1 MERVP
6 VLGLVLELRSVQENF
21 LHLHLLHHRPCF
33 DWFVAQRVPVQVLEL
48 QVLWAY

>member
-1 MERVP
+1 
-6 VLGLVLELRSVQENF
+6 VQENF
-21 LHLHLLHHRPCF
+21 LRLPPLLHRPCF

>member
-21 LHLHLLHHRPCF
+21 LRLPPLLHRPCVV
-33 DWFVAQRVPVQVLEL
+33 WVVAQRVPVQVLEP
-48 QVLWAY
+48 VLWAY